1 MFRVV
6 LVANCWSQSGHF
18 LTRDGMLN
26 TGLSFFALDS
36 FVELEFSSGMFTC
49 RGRSIHIVELRSIYI
64 VKLLIKLLFSFCLA
78 MLQL

>member
-1 MFRVV
+1 MV

-49 RGRSIHIVELRSIYI
+49 KGRSIYIIELRSIYI
-64 VKLLIKLLFSFCLA
+64 IELLINCCFIFVW
-78 MLQL
+78 Q